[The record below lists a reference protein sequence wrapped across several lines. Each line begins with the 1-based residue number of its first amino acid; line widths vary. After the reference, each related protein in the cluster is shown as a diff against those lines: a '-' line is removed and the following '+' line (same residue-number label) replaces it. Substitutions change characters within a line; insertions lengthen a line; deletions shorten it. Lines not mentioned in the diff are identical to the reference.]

1 MLRRDVTAQAES
13 TIDGVYHQR
22 ASRCL
27 DGAEKCR
34 HTPRE
39 NFVEFTRI
47 AAVATA
53 LHAHAYAIAGDQ
65 AAHLRWRQKNA
76 LGEAFDLTSVRTA
89 MAVDIAEVHRFID
102 PSLRRVTATWDDI
115 GVPDRL
121 RELADAEAAIIDRG
135 DPVARMHS

>member
-22 ASRCL
+22 ASRGL

-53 LHAHAYAIAGDQ
+53 LHAHAYAIAG
-65 AAHLRWRQKNA
+65 
-76 LGEAFDLTSVRTA
+76 G
-89 MAVDIAEVHRFID
+89 
-102 PSLRRVTATWDDI
+102 
-115 GVPDRL
+115 
-121 RELADAEAAIIDRG
+121 DAERRRQLRVVVAPVDVGGIQRKIVRARPVKAAKDAKSAAAAKAKEMNDRAKPK
-135 DPVARMHS
+135 DVTVQLYAQPIRVRVLPPEKPAK